1 MFYRLKLN
9 CMLALCCMFAC
20 SVEKSVQIR
29 QINTELPVIIRYNT
43 KTNRI
48 FKIRFPFSFEYTH
61 SFLLRRLRVEGVVYY
76 YYREFGKSWSEYSGD
91 WSPNVSV
98 YQKDGV
104 HLIDRGIGGRKNA
117 KPVISRFQLQELIAY
132 TVHDIDTSA
141 AVQSFFKPYL
151 ERRETLEGSG
161 DTLFIGTFDEFRK
174 SQPELT
180 KMLLE
185 GDSICFDIYKGDG
198 GLENYATTV
207 YLPIK
212 Y

>member
-1 MFYRLKLN
+1 
-9 CMLALCCMFAC
+9 MFAC

-29 QINTELPVIIRYNT
+29 QIDTELPVLIRYNAE
-43 KTNRI
+43 KNKI
-48 FKIRFPFSFEYTH
+48 FKIRFPFSFEYSH
-61 SFLLRRLRVEGVVYY
+61 SFLLRRLRVEGVEYY
-76 YYREFGKSWSEYSGD
+76 YCNKFGKSYLRYSGG
-91 WSPNVSV
+91 WRPHVSV

-104 HLIDRGIGGRKNA
+104 HLTDRGVEGRKNA
-117 KPVISRFQLQELIAY
+117 KPVFSRFQSQELIAY

-141 AVQSFFKPYL
+141 TVQSLFKPYL
-151 ERRETLEGSG
+151 ERMETLRGGG

-185 GDSICFDIYKGDG
+185 GDSIRFGIYKGNG
-198 GLENYATTV
+198 GFGNYTTTV